1 MAAQPQAA
9 LQETEYK
16 RKRTARAVLTGMCYS
31 AGSAMRHGSSSLT
44 RLTGQSAMTPSRQP
58 GGCGLSWPEITVI
71 KTDNIIV
78 FQVVICPVQLNP
90 VNENLPL
97 KRSKLPR
104 YVVKL
109 HDDDFFDEE
118 DAEALR
124 FDNFDDA
131 VECCADLNIP
141 FFVDAGNKKLVFWF
155 VRVDDEGYPEIAR
168 CTEREFA
175 TILAG
180 ISAGGMYCP
189 ECGTVH
195 WPDGVPLPF

>member
-1 MAAQPQAA
+1 MASSAKPR
-9 LQETEYK
+9 K
-16 RKRTARAVLTGMCYS
+16 RKPAP
-31 AGSAMRHGSSSLT
+31 
-44 RLTGQSAMTPSRQP
+44 Q
-58 GGCGLSWPEITVI
+58 
-71 KTDNIIV
+71 
-78 FQVVICPVQLNP
+78 
-90 VNENLPL
+90 
-97 KRSKLPR
+97 RSKLPR

-195 WPDGVPLPF
+195 WPDGVTPPF

>member
-90 VNENLPL
+90 VNENLP
-97 KRSKLPR
+97 
-104 YVVKL
+104 
-109 HDDDFFDEE
+109 
-118 DAEALR
+118 
-124 FDNFDDA
+124 
-131 VECCADLNIP
+131 
-141 FFVDAGNKKLVFWF
+141 
-155 VRVDDEGYPEIAR
+155 
-168 CTEREFA
+168 
-175 TILAG
+175 
-180 ISAGGMYCP
+180 
-189 ECGTVH
+189 
-195 WPDGVPLPF
+195 